1 MIRITRGGTM
11 DRYMSQVQRR
21 TANLAEAE
29 RQAVSGLKVAR
40 PSDAPATVRD
50 MHGAAAF
57 ARDQATWLDNAA
69 HADALLSTMDESLGR
84 AQAVVVRLR
93 QIAVQM
99 ASDYHTVESRAAA
112 AVEVRSLQISMRD
125 VANAQ
130 FSGRYVFAGTAYD
143 TAAFDANGVYQG
155 DSAEPNAQIGES
167 RYARTGLDGEQ
178 VFQGG
183 VDVFLTIDSLATALE
198 AGDADATR
206 AAITD
211 LEAATS
217 QLSQWRSVVG
227 SEQAANEDAVSV
239 AESLETL
246 FTERLQAIVQADPV
260 EAYAELGSMQNA
272 YSQTLQVIAS
282 TRTES
287 LFDMLR

>member
-1 MIRITRGGTM
+1 MIRITRGGRM
-11 DRYMSQVQRR
+11 DRYMDHVQRR
-21 TANLAEAE
+21 TANLAAAE
-29 RQAVSGLKVAR
+29 HQAVSGLKVSR
-40 PSDAPATVRD
+40 PSDAPSTVRD

-57 ARDQATWLDNAA
+57 ARDQTTWLDNAS

-84 AQAVVVRLR
+84 AQDIVVRLR

-130 FSGRYVFAGTAYD
+130 FAGRYVFAGTAYD
-143 TAAFDANGVYQG
+143 SAAFDQSGVYQG
-155 DSAEPNAQIGES
+155 ESAEPNAQIGES

-178 VFQGG
+178 VFQGS
-183 VDVFLTIDSLATALE
+183 VDVFATIETLAAALE
-198 AGDADATR
+198 AGDADTTR
-206 AAITD
+206 ASITD
-211 LEAATS
+211 LEAATG

-246 FTERLQAIVQADPV
+246 FTERLQTIVQADPV
-260 EAYAELGSMQNA
+260 EAYSQLGEMQNA

-282 TRTES
+282 TRTQD
-287 LFDMLR
+287 LFDMLG